1 MSSEVIES
9 VYKYSAINNKPLML
23 IASKNQI
30 DHSSGYVNNWNTK
43 QYSLFLKSLK
53 KKYKNSNVK
62 ICRDHCGP
70 GFNGNYSIKDVF
82 DTIDSDIQNN
92 FDLIHI
98 DFSKTKTDYDKI
110 IKLYKEAILY
120 AKSLNLIGTA
130 FIFKFN
136 ELLMII
142 SSNLS
147 GRFNLAINQLA
158 FLDNHNIH
166 CG

>member
-1 MSSEVIES
+1 MSSETIES

-30 DHSSGYVNNWNTK
+30 DHSSGYVNNWNTR
-43 QYSLFLKSLK
+43 QYSDFLKILK
-53 KKYKNSNVK
+53 KKYKNSRVK

-98 DFSKTKTDYDKI
+98 DFSKAKTDYDKI
-110 IKLYKEAILY
+110 LKLSKKSNFIRQIIKP
-120 AKSLNLIGTA
+120 
-130 FIFKFN
+130 
-136 ELLMII
+136 
-142 SSNLS
+142 
-147 GRFNLAINQLA
+147 
-158 FLDNHNIH
+158 
-166 CG
+166 